1 MTKLEELEAEYW
13 AANSAYWTANAACWT
28 GDATV
33 AEPVAAWAVVEHAYA
48 EYKAELAKQRE
59 MNYETD

>member
-13 AANSAYWTANAACWT
+13 AANSAYWTANSAYWT

-33 AEPVAAWAVVEHAYA
+33 AESVAAWAVVERAYTA
-48 EYKAELAKQRE
+48 YKAELDKPEE
-59 MNYETD
+59 MN